1 MLRSALLV
9 VLVVCTAGL
18 GASAATAG
26 TASPTT
32 TAAASTTASAAASA
46 AACAAAEVGA
56 GVLVPLPSAT
66 AGIDRYDVT
75 FVDRHHSA
83 PAIPGRPAQPCRVL
97 PTEIR
102 IPAGATA
109 PLPVILTVHGR
120 DGDPSRLAPLL
131 DTWTS
136 DGYVTAAP
144 TFLVTKKQKNGKAV
158 PSEIVKQAADA
169 AFVLD
174 GVLDLAES
182 QQANPLQGRIAS
194 AKVGVAGMSL
204 GGMTVYGLISHT
216 CCTDGRISAAVVM
229 AGVHDDFPGGR
240 YVHQKLPVFLMQ
252 GDADVGYHHSR
263 SAYEQLAP
271 PKWFVTLHGEG
282 HSPPFEV
289 PRGPA
294 GVIVDTTTTAFWN
307 CSLKSEASAC
317 REIPK
322 IVDATNGKATLKKD
336 LR

>member
-1 MLRSALLV
+1 MLVGALI
-9 VLVVCTAGL
+9 VCTGL
-18 GASAATAG
+18 GATAATAG

-32 TAAASTTASAAASA
+32 TAPASAATATATGA

-56 GVLVPLPSAT
+56 GTLVPVASAT

-75 FVDRHHSA
+75 FVDRHHST
-83 PAIPGRPAQPCRVL
+83 PAVPGRAAQPCRVL
-97 PTEIR
+97 PTQIR
-102 IPAGATA
+102 IPTGATA

-136 DGYVTAAP
+136 DGYITAAP

-174 GVLDLAES
+174 GVLDLTQS
-182 QQANPLQGRIAS
+182 HVANPLQGRIAT

-216 CCTDGRISAAVVM
+216 CCSDGRISAAVVM

-252 GDADVGYHHSR
+252 GDADIGYHHSR

-271 PKWFVTLHGEG
+271 PKWFVTLHGEA

-307 CSLKSEASAC
+307 CSLKAEASAC